1 MAGIPTYQHIV
12 VVFEENHNYDE
23 IAGNPQAP
31 YINSLMASGANLT
44 NFHAITHP
52 SQPNYFAL
60 YAGSTFGTT
69 DDNPHTEPDPTIYT
83 VLKGAGLTFTGYVD
97 QTRTAPI
104 SIMIPGL
111 HSQKER
117 RFKPTSPP
125 AFPHYFLAAIT
136 QVFRLWPT

>member
-1 MAGIPTYQHIV
+1 MAGVPVYKHIV

-83 VLKGAGLTFTGYVD
+83 VLKGDGLPSPVTWIRP
-97 QTRTAPI
+97 RTAPI
-104 SIMIPGL
+104 SIMIPGF

-125 AFPHYFLAAIT
+125 AFPRYFLAAIT